1 MTISKKF
8 LFLACI
14 VALMSPLAAR
24 ATGITAPVAVNL
36 KLTSSNG
43 QYYPY
48 DFTIKNGSSTSY
60 DVAMSCLNDDRT
72 VDVNE
77 SWSATAEGLEY
88 LISNAPHSGEVDGS
102 SITGLEEDAY
112 LDSLYITNSSNPN
125 YTVNN
130 MEVQDAI
137 WSVLSN
143 PTHSGLTTQAEKD
156 AEAADLSAAVASLS
170 YETSAFYSQFTFYYP
185 STDNGNKWGNEPQQ
199 FMGYCPTVTPEPS
212 SLLLLGT
219 GMAGLAWIV
228 RRRMLAARV

>member
-1 MTISKKF
+1 MTTSKKF

-36 KLTSSNG
+36 KLTSTNG

-60 DVAMSCLNDDRT
+60 DVAMSCLNDNRT
-72 VDVNE
+72 VHVDE
-77 SWSATAEGLEY
+77 SWDATAEGLEY

-102 SITGLEEDAY
+102 SITDLEEDAY

-130 MEVQDAI
+130 TEVQDAI

-199 FMGYCPTVTPEPS
+199 FMGYTPTVAPEPS

-219 GMAGLAWIV
+219 GIVGLAGIV